1 MSTSLDEYRKRL
13 RASPQGEARVL
24 ELRGM
29 AQEVPRASALTGSAE
44 WDWYLRYV
52 EASIKTAERLIA
64 GKREQAASLVLVDE
78 PKAKAAAVMV
88 TALEARRDTLLE
100 LISMPKWII
109 ENGQK
114 AAELVAKL
122 EAENVE

>member
-1 MSTSLDEYRKRL
+1 MSVSLDEYRRRL
-13 RASPQGEARVL
+13 RGSPQGEARMN

-29 AQEVPRASALTGSAE
+29 MQEAPRMEALTGHAD

-52 EASIKTAERLIA
+52 EASIKMADRLIES
-64 GKREQAASLVLVDE
+64 KRGQAASLVLVDE

-100 LISMPKWII
+100 LIALPKWII
-109 ENGQK
+109 ENGAK
-114 AAELVAKL
+114 ASEVIAKL
-122 EAENVE
+122 EAEA